1 MAKRRKIEPGEYRI
15 PDFIRVDGDRWC
27 IATRATV
34 AAWRKARQVGMTD
47 DAKHTLLQYRAAT
60 QLLELAQE
68 HDLPDD
74 AVVIATLLGAT
85 NEEEATNEEAA
96 IVEGADGIWR
106 NKCDLK
112 PALQLVK

>member
-1 MAKRRKIEPGEYRI
+1 
-15 PDFIRVDGDRWC
+15 
-27 IATRATV
+27 
-34 AAWRKARQVGMTD
+34 MTCPMM
-47 DAKHTLLQYRAAT
+47 L
-60 QLLELAQE
+60 
-68 HDLPDD
+68 
-74 AVVIATLLGAT
+74 VIATLLGAT